1 MNNFFLRVVAEKAL
15 FRAATWLPI
24 ANRSVIP
31 ESFYRESLF
40 AGVRFLLRTCRNDR
54 TPKINHLLGTGP
66 FGKGLFHND
75 FIFILVLLFNLTFTF
90 SIIAQTPVKI
100 GSKKFT
106 ESIILGDI
114 AKHLAQSNNILAE
127 HKAELGGTRVLWN
140 ALLKGEIDV
149 YPEYSGTIRQE
160 ILVGKEIKS
169 LSAMENYLDSLDI
182 LLIGPLGFNNTY
194 ALGLLKKT
202 AQKFHL
208 RTISDLK
215 NHAQINFG
223 FTNEFMDRGD
233 GWPALQKVYNLPQ
246 KNVRGLDHDL
256 AYRAL
261 ASGTLDV
268 IDLYST
274 DAEIKYYDLFILE
287 DDLNHFPEYNAYFLV
302 RKELAEKNP
311 LYVHALENLI
321 GQIDE
326 AKMTAM
332 NARAKLDK
340 VPSPQVAADFLKYE
354 FDLNVQF
361 QVETFWDRLFK
372 RTKEHL
378 LLVLISLSLA
388 ILVSIPL
395 GVIAAKLQKG
405 GPVILGIAGI
415 IQTIPS
421 LAILVFMIPILGIGA
436 KPAMMALFLYSL
448 LPIIRNTYSGIKDI
462 SQPISES
469 AIALGLTGFD
479 RLRFVELPLAY
490 RSILAGIKT
499 AAVINIGT
507 ATLGAL
513 IGAGGYGQPILTG
526 IRLDD
531 TALILEG
538 AVPAALLALIVQGG
552 FDLVEKK
559 LIRH

>member
-1 MNNFFLRVVAEKAL
+1 MNRFFFIDAQILFLRIVKKRLQKIVLAFRRNLFTRKYLTICLKRFFQNDKSTVLAFFL
-15 FRAATWLPI
+15 
-24 ANRSVIP
+24 
-31 ESFYRESLF
+31 SF
-40 AGVRFLLRTCRNDR
+40 VFL
-54 TPKINHLLGTGP
+54 
-66 FGKGLFHND
+66 
-75 FIFILVLLFNLTFTF
+75 
-90 SIIAQTPVKI
+90 SISPLNAQTPIKI

-106 ESIILGDI
+106 ESVILGDI
-114 AKHLAQSNNILAE
+114 ARHLAKSDKIPSE

-160 ILVGKEIKS
+160 ILVGKNVINM
-169 LSAMENYLDSLDI
+169 LSVESYLDSLGI
-182 LLIGPLGFNNTY
+182 LMIGPLGFNNTY
-194 ALGLLKKT
+194 ALGILKKT
-202 AQKFHL
+202 AEKFQLQK
-208 RTISDLK
+208 ISDLK
-215 NHAQINFG
+215 NYPQLSFG

-233 GWPALQKVYNLPQ
+233 GWPALQKVYHLPW

-261 ASGTLDV
+261 ASGTLQV
-268 IDLYST
+268 MDLYST

-287 DDLNHFPEYNAYFLV
+287 DDLNHFPEYNAYYLV
-302 RKELAEKNP
+302 RKEMLKRAPDFVMQLKR
-311 LYVHALENLI
+311 LS
-321 GQIDE
+321 GRIDE
-326 AKMTAM
+326 AKMVAM

-340 VPSPQVAADFLKYE
+340 IPSTQVAADFINQE
-354 FDLNVQF
+354 FDLDIQIKK
-361 QVETFWDRLFK
+361 ETFWDRLL
-372 RTKEHL
+372 RRSGEHL
-378 LLVLISLSLA
+378 LLVMISLSAA
-388 ILVSIPL
+388 ILISIPL
-395 GVIAAKLQKG
+395 GVIASKVQKG
-405 GPVILGIAGI
+405 SSVILGIAGV

-421 LAILVFMIPILGIGA
+421 LAILVFMIPLLGIGA

-462 SQPISES
+462 PVHISES
-469 AIALGLTGFD
+469 AIALGLSGFD
-479 RLRFVELPLAY
+479 RLRFVELPLAA

-552 FDLVEKK
+552 FDLVEKV
-559 LIRH
+559 LIKHEA